1 MSYNKGKNWKK
12 KQVKIEPFIK
22 KGYVENGKVDFN
34 LDGLSKPQ
42 IDFVNGVKK
51 TINKEIE
58 NKDLTNLFSICMY
71 SSKDDFLGGC
81 FNLKD
86 GLNEEDVW
94 NDYKKD
100 FEVIHPPKILPLGKV
115 SELLNSGLT
124 PFQHKENNKYFEMVW
139 NSLNDGGLSI
149 NMNGKNLIKVESE
162 NGFRIQ

>member
-1 MSYNKGKNWKK
+1 MDDT
-12 KQVKIEPFIK
+12 VEEDDFIEEDEILL
-22 KGYVENGKVDFN
+22 ENGV
-34 LDGLSKPQ
+34 
-42 IDFVNGVKK
+42 
-51 TINKEIE
+51 EE
-58 NKDLTNLFSICMY
+58 
-71 SSKDDFLGGC
+71 
-81 FNLKD
+81 D